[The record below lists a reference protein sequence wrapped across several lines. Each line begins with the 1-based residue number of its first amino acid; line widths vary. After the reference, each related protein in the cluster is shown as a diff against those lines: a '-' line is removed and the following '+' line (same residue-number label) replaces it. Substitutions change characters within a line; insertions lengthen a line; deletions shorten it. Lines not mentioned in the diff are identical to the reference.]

1 VADRRTDRQIFQNEA
16 FTAGEM
22 YSRISVEWG
31 GDHLIWF
38 WPDINRSTFDEDTR
52 EKRFLH
58 FRSQ

>member
-1 VADRRTDRQIFQNEA
+1 MWQTDRETNISKRSIS
-16 FTAGEM
+16 AGEM

-31 GDHLIWF
+31 GDHLIWS
-38 WPDINRSTFDEDTR
+38 WPDINRSTFNEDTR